1 MRKDIIFGLRPVI
14 EAVEAGKEVEKVF
27 FKAGLKGDLSHSL
40 MNLLRRHGIP
50 FQFVPVEKLNRISRI
65 NHQGVIAMISC
76 ITYQKLS
83 DIIPSIYERGETP
96 FLLVMDSVTDVR
108 NFGAVART
116 AECAGVHA
124 ILIPSKGGAMLGPD
138 ALKTSAGA
146 LHNIPVCRSENLSDS
161 IGFLKESGL
170 KIAAATEKEGE
181 LYYKAELDGPTA
193 LIMGSEDQGISPALI
208 SLSDIRIRI
217 PIFGKINSLNVS
229 AAASVLI
236 YEFLR
241 QRSNQGQNKAVK
253 H

>member
-14 EAVEAGKEVEKVF
+14 EAVEAGKELEKVF
-27 FKAGLKGDLSHSL
+27 IKTGLKGDLSHSL
-40 MNLLRRHGIP
+40 MNLLKKNNIP

-65 NHQGVIAMISC
+65 NHQGVIAMISS
-76 ITYQKLS
+76 ITYQNLA
-83 DIIPSIYERGETP
+83 DIIPAIYERGEMP
-96 FLLVMDSVTDVR
+96 FLLVMDGITDVR

-116 AECAGVHA
+116 AECAGIHA
-124 ILIPSKGGAMLGPD
+124 ILISSKGGAMLGPD

-146 LHNIPVCRSENLSDS
+146 LHTIPVCRSENLAES
-161 IGFLKESGL
+161 IGFLKDSGI

-181 LYYKAELDGPTA
+181 LYYKAELNGPTA
-193 LIMGSEDQGISPALI
+193 LIMGSEDLGISPALI
-208 SLSDIRIRI
+208 LLSDIRIRI
-217 PIFGKINSLNVS
+217 PILGRINSLNVS

-241 QRSNQGQNKAVK
+241 QRSG